1 MVTKDQKMNPE
12 VADKIACKLETQALY
27 LEQQI
32 DLLKIVTEK
41 LQVLEDN
48 GAPAEAR
55 KRVEMII
62 TDLRN
67 SVKSLDESLKDI
79 WARR

>member
-1 MVTKDQKMNPE
+1 MNPE
-12 VADKIACKLETQALY
+12 VSDKIACKLETQALQ

-32 DLLKIVTEK
+32 DLLKIVIEK

-55 KRVEMII
+55 KRVEMVV

-67 SVKSLDESLKDI
+67 SVKSIDESLKDI